1 MFLTVWHMPLWC
13 FVQQFLNCDCLVSH
27 TCWRVWKWLSAS
39 LIALSFWLFYTRNFD
54 RFLTPKPMCVC
65 SVGLRVCTEFF
76 STVSGCISE
85 TVQDRDIHL
94 VCNTNAAVS
103 VMVICTDCAVPACSM
118 SQDGCSLL
126 HCQEQGTTWPRC
138 PSQNSNMPCSYA
150 SQRVSNSSVLL
161 MYWCM
166 L

>member
-1 MFLTVWHMPLWC
+1 MF
-13 FVQQFLNCDCLVSH
+13 FNCVTH
-27 TCWRVWKWLSAS
+27 AS
-39 LIALSFWLFYTRNFD
+39 VVFRAAVLELWLFSLSHVLTCVKMAECIIDSTVILAFLHQKFWPISDTKTNVCVFS
-54 RFLTPKPMCVC
+54 RFTGVY
-65 SVGLRVCTEFF
+65 RIF

-150 SQRVSNSSVLL
+150 SQRVSNSSVSLV
-161 MYWCM
+161 YWCM